1 MSVSC
6 RHLKEAKNAFDRTHP
21 LHTFSIGI
29 QGAPDLMAAR
39 EVAHQLGTK
48 HHEFHFTVEEGI
60 DAVYDLVWHLESYEQ
75 VLLLKNL
82 RRTLHQPRDTHPGM
96 KATMIV
102 LTYTHFPL
110 IQTFHIPSYRPCTSQ
125 QNSSIHLC
133 LQTLHLILHVLHTLH
148 TFSLC
153 VV

>member
-1 MSVSC
+1 MLC

-75 VLLLKNL
+75 VNAHA
-82 RRTLHQPRDTHPGM
+82 RPN
-96 KATMIV
+96 A
-102 LTYTHFPL
+102 
-110 IQTFHIPSYRPCTSQ
+110 HIA
-125 QNSSIHLC
+125 
-133 LQTLHLILHVLHTLH
+133 
-148 TFSLC
+148 
-153 VV
+153 

>member
-1 MSVSC
+1 MVC

-75 VLLLKNL
+75 VVHMHLLLPTCL
-82 RRTLHQPRDTHPGM
+82 LQLHARGQQGKFLANT
-96 KATMIV
+96 
-102 LTYTHFPL
+102 
-110 IQTFHIPSYRPCTSQ
+110 HIPDC
-125 QNSSIHLC
+125 
-133 LQTLHLILHVLHTLH
+133 
-148 TFSLC
+148 
-153 VV
+153 

>member
-1 MSVSC
+1 MLLC

-75 VLLLKNL
+75 VLQLLL
-82 RRTLHQPRDTHPGM
+82 
-96 KATMIV
+96 
-102 LTYTHFPL
+102 
-110 IQTFHIPSYRPCTSQ
+110 CTWH
-125 QNSSIHLC
+125 NSLEEANSAA
-133 LQTLHLILHVLHTLH
+133 
-148 TFSLC
+148 SS
-153 VV
+153 